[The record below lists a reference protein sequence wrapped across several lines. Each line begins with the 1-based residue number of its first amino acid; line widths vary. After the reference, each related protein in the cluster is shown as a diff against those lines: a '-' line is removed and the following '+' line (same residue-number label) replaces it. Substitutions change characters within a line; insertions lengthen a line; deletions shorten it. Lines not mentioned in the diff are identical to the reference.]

1 MMVVFRVD
9 ASSKIGT
16 GHVMRC
22 LTLAKELEKQGA
34 KCKFICRDLKDN
46 LIEKIKKKNFK
57 VTILKNLKKINKSK
71 ITKNNSKKYFHWLG
85 VDYNED
91 ASQTIDALKN
101 EVVDWLIIDH
111 YGIEKKW
118 EKKLRPL
125 VKNIMV
131 IDDLAN
137 RVHDCDLLLDQNLV
151 HNFKIR
157 YQDILPKSCNT
168 LLGPEYALLQKE
180 YKNSHTIAPT
190 RIGPTKN
197 ILVYFGGIN
206 HYHLIELVLN
216 AFLSLKRKDIF
227 LNVVIS
233 SNAKY
238 KKKILELSN
247 HCKNIKITSDL
258 ISLAALMLKADLSI
272 GACGTTTW
280 ERCCLG
286 LPTIVITV
294 AENQRQIAKEL
305 NKQGIIHWL
314 GHHDTISKK
323 SICKA
328 LENYTDQNLET
339 WSNACKL
346 ITDGKGALKVAT
358 NITLNYKTNL
368 EARSANKND
377 EDLLLKWANDPLVR
391 KNSFNPNIIMPKAHH
406 EWFYARIKNIKNCK
420 IVIIETKEALPIG
433 QVRIEKEKNKWM
445 ITFSLADFARKKK
458 IGTKMLNTALK
469 KFINMGI
476 TDFFAKVKQDNKA
489 SYQVFKNA
497 GFKKKTSY
505 NNNFITFFYQNKL

>member
-1 MMVVFRVD
+1 MTIVFRVD
-9 ASSKIGT
+9 ASSTIGT

-46 LIEKIKKKNFK
+46 LIEKIKTENFK
-57 VTILKNLKKINKSK
+57 VSIL
-71 ITKNNSKKYFHWLG
+71 NNSKIYSNWLG
-85 VDYNED
+85 EDYNED
-91 ASQTIDALKN
+91 AFQTINALNN

-118 EKKLRPL
+118 EKKLRPA
-125 VKNIMV
+125 VRNIMV

-137 RVHDCDLLLDQNLV
+137 RDHDCDLLLDQNLV

-168 LLGPEYALLQKE
+168 LLGPEYALLQRE
-180 YKNSHTIAPT
+180 YKNFHTAAPT

-206 HYHLIELVLN
+206 YYHLTELVLN

-233 SNAKY
+233 SNSPD

-247 HCKNIKITSDL
+247 HYKNIKVISDL
-258 ISLAALMLKADLSI
+258 ISLAPLMLKADLSI
-272 GACGTTTW
+272 GACGATTW

-286 LPTIVITV
+286 LPSLVITV

-305 NKQGIIHWL
+305 NKQGIIRWL
-314 GHHDTISKK
+314 GHHDTITKK

-328 LENYTDQNLET
+328 IENYTDQNLET
-339 WSNACKL
+339 WSKACKL

-358 NITLNYKTNL
+358 NITLNFKTKL
-368 EARSANKND
+368 KARSANKKD
-377 EDLLLKWANDPLVR
+377 EALLLKWANDPLVR
-391 KNSFNPNIIMPKAHH
+391 RNSFNLNNIMPKTHH
-406 EWFYARIKNIKNCK
+406 EWFYKRIKNSKICK
-420 IVIIETKEALPIG
+420 IIIVETKEALPVG
-433 QVRIEKEKNKWM
+433 QVRIEKEIDKWM
-445 ITFSLADFARKKK
+445 IDFSLADFARKKK

-469 KFINMGI
+469 KFISMGI

-489 SYQVFKNA
+489 SCQVFKNA
-497 GFKKKTSY
+497 GFKKKTSSSD
-505 NNNFITFFYQNKL
+505 NFITFFYQNKL